1 MTILEADHIQK
12 RFAEKMVLK
21 DISFSIEKPEIF
33 GLLGPSGSGKTTLI
47 RILLGLLKKDGGSSY
62 VLGNDSGHLS
72 DDTYAQIGMM
82 LDEAGLY
89 DRLSCIDNLDIYR
102 RLYQLPYNVIEPA
115 LRRVSLY
122 DSRQKAVIK
131 LSKGMKQRLSFARAL
146 LHEPR
151 VLFLDEPTSGLD
163 PATTSNIHELLFELK
178 EKGVT
183 IFLTTHDMEEA
194 TRLCDRVAF
203 LNEGSIIECDTPEAI
218 CCKYNTTNQVNIT
231 TAQGESI
238 VLDIKRDAVKIMHLM
253 ESGHVKTIHS
263 MEPTLETVFI
273 TLTGKELV

>member
-89 DRLSCIDNLDIYR
+89 DRLSCIDNLTF
-102 RLYQLPYNVIEPA
+102 
-115 LRRVSLY
+115 
-122 DSRQKAVIK
+122 SRI
-131 LSKGMKQRLSFARAL
+131 SFA
-146 LHEPR
+146 
-151 VLFLDEPTSGLD
+151 F
-163 PATTSNIHELLFELK
+163 SN
-178 EKGVT
+178 
-183 IFLTTHDMEEA
+183 
-194 TRLCDRVAF
+194 AF
-203 LNEGSIIECDTPEAI
+203 LSTGSCDSPILWYTSAM
-218 CCKYNTTNQVNIT
+218 
-231 TAQGESI
+231 
-238 VLDIKRDAVKIMHLM
+238 LHR
-253 ESGHVKTIHS
+253 
-263 MEPTLETVFI
+263 
-273 TLTGKELV
+273 

>member
-131 LSKGMKQRLSFARAL
+131 LSKGMKQRLSFARA
-146 LHEPR
+146 
-151 VLFLDEPTSGLD
+151 F
-163 PATTSNIHELLFELK
+163 IHELLFELK

-253 ESGHVKTIHS
+253 EAGHVKTIHS

>member
-62 VLGNDSGHLS
+62 VLGNDSGQLS

-151 VLFLDEPTSGLD
+151 VLFLDEPTS
-163 PATTSNIHELLFELK
+163 
-178 EKGVT
+178 
-183 IFLTTHDMEEA
+183 
-194 TRLCDRVAF
+194 
-203 LNEGSIIECDTPEAI
+203 
-218 CCKYNTTNQVNIT
+218 
-231 TAQGESI
+231 
-238 VLDIKRDAVKIMHLM
+238 
-253 ESGHVKTIHS
+253 
-263 MEPTLETVFI
+263 
-273 TLTGKELV
+273 

>member
-12 RFAEKMVLK
+12 RFAEKMVLM

-62 VLGNDSGHLS
+62 VLGNDSGQLS

-178 EKGVT
+178 EKGVA
-183 IFLTTHDMEEA
+183 TTFEEVLADM
-194 TRLCDRVAF
+194 
-203 LNEGSIIECDTPEAI
+203 
-218 CCKYNTTNQVNIT
+218 
-231 TAQGESI
+231 
-238 VLDIKRDAVKIMHLM
+238 IKRDYDDSHREAAPLKPADDAILVDTT
-253 ESGHVKTIHS
+253 GN
-263 MEPTLETVFI
+263 TLEQSVEVLKKLALEAI
-273 TLTGKELV
+273 G

>member
-102 RLYQLPYNVIEPA
+102 RLYQLPYNCH
-115 LRRVSLY
+115 RT
-122 DSRQKAVIK
+122 
-131 LSKGMKQRLSFARAL
+131 G
-146 LHEPR
+146 
-151 VLFLDEPTSGLD
+151 
-163 PATTSNIHELLFELK
+163 
-178 EKGVT
+178 
-183 IFLTTHDMEEA
+183 
-194 TRLCDRVAF
+194 
-203 LNEGSIIECDTPEAI
+203 
-218 CCKYNTTNQVNIT
+218 
-231 TAQGESI
+231 TAPCIS
-238 VLDIKRDAVKIMHLM
+238 V
-253 ESGHVKTIHS
+253 
-263 MEPTLETVFI
+263 
-273 TLTGKELV
+273 

>member
-1 MTILEADHIQK
+1 M
-12 RFAEKMVLK
+12 
-21 DISFSIEKPEIF
+21 
-33 GLLGPSGSGKTTLI
+33 
-47 RILLGLLKKDGGSSY
+47 
-62 VLGNDSGHLS
+62 
-72 DDTYAQIGMM
+72 
-82 LDEAGLY
+82 
-89 DRLSCIDNLDIYR
+89 
-102 RLYQLPYNVIEPA
+102 
-115 LRRVSLY
+115 
-122 DSRQKAVIK
+122 
-131 LSKGMKQRLSFARAL
+131 
-146 LHEPR
+146 
-151 VLFLDEPTSGLD
+151 D
-163 PATTSNIHELLFELK
+163 PATTSNIHELLCELK

-253 ESGHVKTIHS
+253 EAGHVKTIHS